1 MYTRKNLFFYFRKR
15 SIYKIYSIYIKLN
28 YGKKNIH
35 QNILDPARTSG
46 ELSFKFQGGVCII

>member
-35 QNILDPARTSG
+35 QNILDPG
-46 ELSFKFQGGVCII
+46 QVEN